1 VVASC
6 WPKKFDR
13 SKTFDK
19 NLDNGT
25 ATYADAISVPYQI
38 DPALILSNLKI
49 SRDEDVRIA
58 ATCFTT
64 FEPVHWKSSNT
75 SQMIDIM

>member
-6 WPKKFDR
+6 WPKKFD
-13 SKTFDK
+13 SEQTFDK

-25 ATYADAISVPYQI
+25 ATYADAISVPYQN
-38 DPALILSNLKI
+38 DPALILSNLNL
-49 SRDEDVRIA
+49 DVRIA

-75 SQMIDIM
+75 SQMIDM

>member
-1 VVASC
+1 METIRTYGVVASC
-6 WPKKFDR
+6 WPKKFD
-13 SKTFDK
+13 SEQTFDK

-49 SRDEDVRIA
+49 
-58 ATCFTT
+58 
-64 FEPVHWKSSNT
+64 
-75 SQMIDIM
+75 